1 MNVLVLEV
9 ARQGSQYFPNEVA
22 LARNLFG
29 DLIEK
34 TGAGRILALRAD
46 SSNEMPAGINELAEE
61 LGIKAEC
68 LQIDRLDPSSW
79 TGDENPDELWS
90 VHLKNKIL
98 GSGISPD
105 DRICLLMNAGSNWS
119 ALQLYSLFEII
130 GGSLWVTETP
140 GDGVPSTAT
149 ELSRKIPE
157 GSMGEDAFAVLAKLG
172 INNRDWY
179 TASDIQGHYGGT
191 PKPKGVDITLGSI
204 PDFVEDRESPD
215 GKEYRLTTSGKYHAM
230 LALASKD
237 RTAKVKKG
245 PRGLV
250 IFVRSVKESESVVE
264 YLNEHNTDFDSYAFV
279 VGRIAGPDEDRTKEI
294 SLELHEQVRQRTSVG
309 DRVVSSP
316 EDVCFSIPQT
326 GGTLET
332 SVEVMEILHNL
343 RMASRGTEWSLETS
357 GILGLLRPALYQYSH
372 LAGMPSLFVAREAKG
387 PGVHENIMEGPM
399 HWLGSPDKAQIE
411 GIKKILKDSS
421 ASKFVTTALLL
432 NDSDPNLTMMITK
445 SKDEDRNPFYDFN
458 IERFGTGHP
467 LRFSDL
473 PKTNSQYKSLKDKLI
488 KAESHKA
495 VELKR
500 EVVEGS
506 RFEDSFVLTP
516 SGIIA
521 GALLVNKRK

>member
-9 ARQGSQYFPNEVA
+9 ARKGSPYFPNDVA

-34 TGAGRILALRAD
+34 TEAGRILALRAD
-46 SSNEMPAGINELAEE
+46 SETEMPPGIKELAEE
-61 LGIKAEC
+61 LGIKSKC

-90 VHLKNKIL
+90 DHLKNKIL
-98 GSGISPD
+98 GSEISPD
-105 DRICLLMNAGSNWS
+105 DRICLMMNAGSNWS

-130 GGSLWVTETP
+130 GGSLWVTQSP

-172 INNRDWY
+172 INNRDWH
-179 TASDIQGHYGGT
+179 TASDMQGHYGGT

-204 PDFVEDRESPD
+204 PDFVEDMESPD
-215 GKEYRLTTSGKYHAM
+215 GTEYRLTTSGRYHAM

-237 RTAKVKKG
+237 SAAKVKKG

-264 YLNEHNTDFDSYAFV
+264 YLEEHNTDFNSYAFV
-279 VGRIAGPDEDRTKEI
+279 VGRITGADEDRTKEI
-294 SLELHEQVRQRTSVG
+294 SLELHEQVRQRTSIG

-326 GGTLET
+326 GGILES

-343 RMASRGTEWSLETS
+343 RMGDRGTEWSLETS

-372 LAGMPSLFVAREAKG
+372 LSGMPRLFITRETKG

-399 HWLGSPDKAQIE
+399 HWLGTPDKTQIE
-411 GIKKILKDSS
+411 GIKKILKDSG
-421 ASKFVTTALLL
+421 ASKFVATAFLL
-432 NDSDPNLTMMITK
+432 NDSDPNLTMMISK

-473 PKTNSQYKSLKDKLI
+473 PKLNSQYKSLKDKLI

-495 VELKR
+495 VGLKR
-500 EVVEGS
+500 TVEGS

-521 GALLVNKRK
+521 GALLVNMGK